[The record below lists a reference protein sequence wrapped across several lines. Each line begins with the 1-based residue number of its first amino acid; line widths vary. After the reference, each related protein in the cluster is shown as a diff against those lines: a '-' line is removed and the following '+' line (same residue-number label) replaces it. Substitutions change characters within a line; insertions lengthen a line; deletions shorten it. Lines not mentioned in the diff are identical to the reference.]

1 MDLQLSGKNA
11 IVTGASKGIGR
22 SIALALAAEGANV
35 AICARGEEALRVVE
49 KEIKKLGVNVF
60 AAPCNVGNK
69 KALDEFLDASKK
81 NLGSMD
87 ILVNNVSA
95 LHMGDD
101 DVAWETS
108 ITVDVMAGVW
118 ALQKVVPWMI
128 ESGGG
133 SILFIS
139 SISGLESGS
148 PPAYA
153 AAKAAIISYSKTKAV
168 ELASKNIRVNALAP
182 GSIEFEGGVWD
193 MAKKHNR
200 GFYDQILAAS
210 PLGRMGTPDEI
221 GTVATFMVSPR
232 ASLLT
237 GACVSVDGAQ
247 HKFNL

>member
-11 IVTGASKGIGR
+11 VVTGASKGIGR
-22 SIALALAAEGANV
+22 SIALALATEGANV
-35 AICARGEEALRVVE
+35 AICARGEDTLRATE
-49 KEIKKLGVNVF
+49 KELKKKGVTIF
-60 AAPCNVGNK
+60 ASACDVGNK
-69 KALDEFLDASKK
+69 KSLDEFLDASSK
-81 NLGSMD
+81 NLGSVD

-95 LHMGDD
+95 LNMGDD
-101 DVAWETS
+101 TAAWEAS

-168 ELASKNIRVNALAP
+168 ELAAKNIRVNTLAP
-182 GSIEFEGGVWD
+182 GSILFEGGVWD
-193 MAKKHNR
+193 LAKKHNR

-210 PLGRMGTPDEI
+210 PLGRMGTPEEI
-221 GTVATFMVSPR
+221 GNVAAFMVSPR

-247 HKFNL
+247 HKFNI

>member
-22 SIALALAAEGANV
+22 SIALALATEGANV

-49 KEIKKLGVNVF
+49 KEIKKSGVNVF

-69 KALDEFLDASKK
+69 KALDEFLEASKK
-81 NLGSMD
+81 NLGSID

-101 DVAWETS
+101 DAAWEAS

-118 ALQKVVPWMI
+118 ALQKVVPWMM
-128 ESGGG
+128 EAGGG

-168 ELASKNIRVNALAP
+168 ELASKNIRVNTLAP

-193 MAKKHNR
+193 LAKKHNR
-200 GFYDQILAAS
+200 GFYDQILSAS
-210 PLGRMGTPDEI
+210 PLGRMGTPDEV
-221 GTVATFMVSPR
+221 GTVAAFMVSPR

-237 GACVSVDGAQ
+237 GACISVDGAQ
-247 HKFNL
+247 HKFNV